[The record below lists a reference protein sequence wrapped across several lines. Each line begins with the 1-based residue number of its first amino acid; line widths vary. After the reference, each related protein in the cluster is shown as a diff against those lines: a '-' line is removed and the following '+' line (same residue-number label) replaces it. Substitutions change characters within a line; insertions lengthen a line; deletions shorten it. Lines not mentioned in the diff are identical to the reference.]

1 MYQTLVLISFTC
13 IFQRYL
19 YYINNGIDTE
29 HVAPLEDSW
38 LDHVLQL
45 IPKGLKS
52 VFRSSVEKLSDEMR
66 EDYLLSVK
74 KAIGKFVRIIY

>member
-1 MYQTLVLISFTC
+1 M
-13 IFQRYL
+13 
-19 YYINNGIDTE
+19 E

-52 VFRSSVEKLSDEMR
+52 VFRTSVEKLSDEMR
-66 EDYLLSVK
+66 EEYLLK
-74 KAIGKFVRIIY
+74 KAIGKFVRDHLLTIKQLSPRQVVEL